1 MHDFTHE
8 TNLTL
13 IDNGDDYD
21 VEWERINHQCP
32 ILNNSIVENNFFC

>member
-1 MHDFTHE
+1 MLIFTHE

-21 VEWERINHQCP
+21 VEWERKNP
-32 ILNNSIVENNFFC
+32 MSNFEQLLSRK